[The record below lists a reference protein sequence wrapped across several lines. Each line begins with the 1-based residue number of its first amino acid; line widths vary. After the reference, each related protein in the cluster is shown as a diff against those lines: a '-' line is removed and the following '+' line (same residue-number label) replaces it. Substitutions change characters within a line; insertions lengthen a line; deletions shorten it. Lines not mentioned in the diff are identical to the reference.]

1 MRRLLTSLLVMVM
14 GGAVVMGSVKLMA
27 RERARKG
34 EEKREG
40 VGKMDVGRE
49 VSSF

>member
-1 MRRLLTSLLVMVM
+1 M
-14 GGAVVMGSVKLMA
+14 VMGSVKLMA

-40 VGKMDVGRE
+40 VGKMDGGRE